1 MMPPSDMPRPKAGTR
16 AKNDFWWA
24 TLTLAGWGL
33 LLTGCQAP
41 VGADRVSPRQVY
53 EQVEANA
60 LGAGRPSAD
69 TVSLLHRYDLDAL
82 AAAQPVAAVRRQWP
96 DTVNTG
102 ISFFVIFLYTKFFDW
117 WWDALPKYLFFLV
130 LGLAAVL
137 ILLVLRRLRGVLA
150 HAGRVGDGGG
160 P

>member
-1 MMPPSDMPRPKAGTR
+1 M
-16 AKNDFWWA
+16 
-24 TLTLAGWGL
+24 
-33 LLTGCQAP
+33 
-41 VGADRVSPRQVY
+41 
-53 EQVEANA
+53 
-60 LGAGRPSAD
+60 
-69 TVSLLHRYDLDAL
+69 
-82 AAAQPVAAVRRQWP
+82 
-96 DTVNTG
+96 VNTG
-102 ISFFVIFLYTKFFDW
+102 VTFFVVFLYTKFFDW